1 MISNGGIFNHRTLTI
16 MLTYRCTSAC
26 SHCGT
31 FSTPK
36 DKTEVSIEAV
46 CKAIDEAQKLGF
58 LNVVFTGGEATLYME
73 NLLQGIKYAKERK
86 FPVRLVTN
94 AHWAWS
100 IENTQKVLHCLIEAG
115 LDEIN
120 FSTGD
125 EHLKFVPIENIYN
138 AVSVATELEFTN
150 LLMYEERDNS
160 NVSKEII
167 ENTII
172 KLTDEEKRKKWFKI
186 ISSPWMPLD
195 YKTKSF
201 QASDSLANHTT
212 VTTKTGCESILNT
225 YVLQGDGKIAS
236 CCGLGIRHIPEL
248 HPTDITEENFLL
260 KAIEESESDWIK
272 IALRQLG
279 PEKILAWA
287 SSKNPNIQ
295 WENMYNHTCQS
306 CIRLYKDDEVKSTVL
321 QHFDELKIDLLST
334 IIIDKKIEKQLRIKN

>member
-1 MISNGGIFNHRTLTI
+1 MALSV
-16 MLTYRCTSAC
+16 
-26 SHCGT
+26 
-31 FSTPK
+31 
-36 DKTEVSIEAV
+36 KTEVSLEAV
-46 CKAIDEAQKLGF
+46 CKAIDEAEKLSF

-73 NLLQGIKYAKERK
+73 NLLLGIKYAKEKK

-94 AHWAWS
+94 AHWASS
-100 IENTQKVLHCLIEAG
+100 IENTRKVLNNLIEAG

-138 AVSVATELEFTN
+138 AVSVATELELTN

-160 NVSKEII
+160 NTSREII

-172 KLTDEEKRKKWFKI
+172 KLTDEQKRKKWFKML
-186 ISSPWMPLD
+186 SSPWMPLD

-201 QASDSLANHTT
+201 QADNSLANHTNIAA
-212 VTTKTGCESILNT
+212 KTGCESILST

-236 CCGLGIRHIPEL
+236 CCGLGMRHIPEL

-260 KAIEESESDWIK
+260 KAIEKSESDWIK

-287 SSKNPNIQ
+287 SSKNPDIQ

-306 CIRLYKDDEVKSTVL
+306 CIRLYKDSEVTATVL
-321 QHFDELKIDLLST
+321 EHFDELKIDLLST
-334 IIIDKKIEKQLRIKN
+334 IIIDRKVEEQLRIEN